1 MYEYLIIDTDGEET
15 HVESKQKPTLGEMQ
29 KAVEG
34 YIEVVHCLYKDKEK
48 QMIINEEGKLRDL
61 ELNQKATEMFWDF
74 LRVKELKIDNI
85 VGKAM
90 ILKNFELD

>member
-1 MYEYLIIDTDGEET
+1 MFEYLIIDTDGEET
-15 HVESKQKPTLGEMQ
+15 HVESKEKPTLGEMQ
-29 KAVEG
+29 KAVGG

-61 ELNQKATEMFWDF
+61 ELNEKATEMFWDF

>member
-1 MYEYLIIDTDGEET
+1 MYDYLVIDTDGEET
-15 HVESKQKPTLGEMQ
+15 HVESKEKPTLGEMQ
-29 KAVEG
+29 KAVGG

-61 ELNQKATEMFWDF
+61 ELNEKATEMFWDF

>member
-15 HVESKQKPTLGEMQ
+15 HIKSKEKPTLGEMQ
-29 KAVEG
+29 KAVGG
-34 YIEVVHCLYKDKEK
+34 YIEVVRCLYKDKEK

-61 ELNQKATEMFWDF
+61 ELNEKATEMFWDF

-90 ILKNFELD
+90 ILKNFQLD